1 MRIEEYLQAP
11 YHFRLQHLDDG
22 DGPYWFATVEEL
34 PGCMSDGETEAEAMD
49 SVRDAM
55 AGWIM
60 AAIEEGRAVP
70 APSAEPEYSGQFR
83 VRLPAELHAALA
95 RGADRQGT
103 SLNQLVVGLLAGG
116 GGWRGRPAWAPPRTP
131 PNRGSGRWPRT
142 RLPTGSKCVPHPLGR
157 GSPSLQTRS
166 RARWKLPPARSE
178 PDGIGRLSVLAPAC
192 DTYQPQLRKDLS

>member
-1 MRIEEYLQAP
+1 MRIEDYLQAP

-49 SVRDAM
+49 NVRDAM

-116 GGWRGRPAWAPPRTP
+116 IGWGAGVAGSAGLGAPSYAAEPRL
-131 PNRGSGRWPRT
+131 RA
-142 RLPTGSKCVPHPLGR
+142 LAEDQVPYG
-157 GSPSLQTRS
+157 
-166 RARWKLPPARSE
+166 E
-178 PDGIGRLSVLAPAC
+178 
-192 DTYQPQLRKDLS
+192 